1 MIKIRYEAKLFL
13 QVFSSSNLETKSN
26 FKIQR
31 IASHIIKVHA
41 SGAAASST
49 NTEGSE
55 GENWLKRCD
64 PRIVS
69 VVNLTLFSCLLTQPF
84 YV

>member
-1 MIKIRYEAKLFL
+1 MKQNPFYS
-13 QVFSSSNLETKSN
+13 FSILAAETKRN

-49 NTEGSE
+49 GTEASD

-64 PRIVS
+64 LRLVF
-69 VVNLTLFSCLLTQPF
+69 L
-84 YV
+84 